1 MDLAKQ
7 QSSETITSL
16 LRTQRKSQAVSLVL
30 VILALVLFFAAVNLG
45 DAKITPQQ
53 IARIVWGKMTFQPHW
68 LADIPAGLVSIV
80 WDIRLPRILAA
91 LLVGSGLSV
100 SGAVFQS
107 LLMNPLADPYT
118 IGISTGAAFGASLA
132 IYFSLILETA
142 FLPVLPAAFLGA
154 LLTLLLVTL
163 LANRSAGL
171 NAGNLIIAGIIVSSI
186 LSAGITFLKNAAGED
201 VAAIVQWLMG
211 SLSARSWS
219 HVLLLFPLVLL
230 GCLVCFRFSHE
241 LNILCAGED
250 RARILGVPVRQ
261 TRWIL
266 LVTASL
272 ITAACVSVSGI
283 IGFVGLVIPHLIRFS
298 LTSDNQHLL
307 PLSAVLGGLL
317 LLFADSISRVL
328 FISEIP
334 VGVLTTLIGGPY
346 FLFLFLRKNSQ
357 GRAGL

>member
-1 MDLAKQ
+1 MNLAKQ
-7 QSSETITSL
+7 PSSEAFRSL
-16 LRTQRKSQAVSLVL
+16 VKTRRKSQAVGLSL
-30 VILALVLFFAAVNLG
+30 VILAVVLFFAAVNLG
-45 DAKITPQQ
+45 EARITPDQV
-53 IARIVWGKMTFQPHW
+53 ARIVWGKATFQSQW
-68 LADIPAGLVSIV
+68 FAEIPAGLVSIV

-91 LLVGSGLSV
+91 LLVGAGLSV

-132 IYFSLILETA
+132 IFFSVILEA
-142 FLPVLPAAFLGA
+142 PFLPVLPAAFLGA
-154 LLTLLLVTL
+154 LLTLLLVML

-186 LSAGITFLKNAAGED
+186 LSAGITFLKNAAGEE

-219 HVLLLFPLVLL
+219 HLLLLFPIVLA
-230 GCLVCFRFSHE
+230 GSLVCFRFSRE
-241 LNILCAGED
+241 LNLLCAGED
-250 RARILGVPVRQ
+250 RARILGVPVAR

-266 LVTASL
+266 LITASL
-272 ITAACVSVSGI
+272 VTAACVSVSGI
-283 IGFVGLVIPHLIRFS
+283 IGFVGLVIPHLIRFG

-307 PLSAVLGGLL
+307 PLSAALGGLL

-328 FISEIP
+328 FVNEIP

-346 FLFLFLRKNSQ
+346 FLLLFLRKSSR
-357 GRAGL
+357 GGAGL

>member
-1 MDLAKQ
+1 MYWAKQ
-7 QSSETITSL
+7 PSPEAFTSFHK
-16 LRTQRKSQAVSLVL
+16 TQRKCQVFGLALA
-30 VILALVLFFAAVNLG
+30 ILAVVLFFAAVNLG
-45 DAKITPQQ
+45 EAKIMPDQV
-53 IARIVWGKMTFQPHW
+53 ARIVWGKLTFQSQW
-68 LADIPAGLVSIV
+68 YADIPAGLVSIV

-91 LLVGSGLSV
+91 LLVGAGLSV

-118 IGISTGAAFGASLA
+118 LGISTGAAFGASLA
-132 IYFSLILETA
+132 IFFSVILETP

-154 LLTLLLVTL
+154 LLTLLMVTL
-163 LANRSAGL
+163 IANRSAGL
-171 NAGNLIIAGIIVSSI
+171 NAGNLIITGIIVSSI
-186 LSAGITFLKNAAGED
+186 LSAGITFLKNAAGEG

-219 HVLLLFPLVLL
+219 HVFLLVPISLA
-230 GCLVCFRFSHE
+230 GNLVCFHFSRE

-250 RARILGVPVRQ
+250 RAKILGVPVAR

-266 LVTASL
+266 LITASL

-283 IGFVGLVIPHLIRFS
+283 IGFVGLVTPHLIRFG

-307 PLSAVLGGLL
+307 PLSAALGGLL

-357 GRAGL
+357 GGAGL